1 MFVYIIYFLI
11 LLSLF
16 NLPILLWSFNETFI
30 DDRSYAEK
38 IANDIRQQLGSS
50 NIDQPLSESV
60 CIDDKSSKKG
70 TMDFIKYLRDDLL
83 KTRYEVIDL
92 KQKLKQKENNCYD
105 TKRKIDADKA
115 KQQLVQSISD
125 DASLLSGLSSA
136 EAAHQLND
144 HYNKPLTMDS
154 FEKELQNQKPM
165 SPVVIIQNNEKN
177 SSKMD
182 DFLKKKRVN
191 KVDKIKD
198 NYLMS
203 NMIKVDCPIG
213 ETPDEETSL
222 GDILFQLANDFGFND
237 SKCKNGDKECQ
248 TKFLKNARDRGL
260 SALNNLT
267 GIFGCQV
274 KNTNNGLFPANL
286 KDFNQS

>member
-1 MFVYIIYFLI
+1 M
-11 LLSLF
+11 
-16 NLPILLWSFNETFI
+16 
-30 DDRSYAEK
+30 R
-38 IANDIRQQLGSS
+38 
-50 NIDQPLSESV
+50 
-60 CIDDKSSKKG
+60 
-70 TMDFIKYLRDDLL
+70 FIKHLRDDLL
-83 KTRYEVIDL
+83 KARYEVIDL
-92 KQKLKQKENNCYD
+92 KQKLKQKETNCYD
-105 TKRKIDADKA
+105 TKRKRDADKA

-136 EAAHQLND
+136 ETAQQLND
-144 HYNKPLTMDS
+144 HYDKPLTMDS

-222 GDILFQLANDFGFND
+222 GDILLQLANDFGFND
-237 SKCKNGDKECQ
+237 SKCKKDDKECQ
-248 TKFLKNARDRGL
+248 KQFLKHARDRGL

-274 KNTNNGLFPANL
+274 KNTDSGLFPSNL